1 MALVICDMSISLDG
15 YVTGPNDSRENPFG
29 DGAGMLHD
37 WMFDASTD
45 QDREILQEMIDNVG
59 AIVMGRKSFNKNE
72 ATAVEATAAR

>member
-37 WMFDASTD
+37 WMFGAATD
-45 QDREILQEMIDNVG
+45 GDR
-59 AIVMGRKSFNKNE
+59 AIRPTGTGPSWMSSSL
-72 ATAVEATAAR
+72 ARARL